1 MMETL
6 VANLVAALVFSVLGI
21 VLLLV
26 SFLAADRLT
35 PFSLW
40 HELIEEH
47 NTALAV
53 VIAAV
58 ALGLSL
64 IIAAAIH

>member
-1 MMETL
+1 MIDTL
-6 VANLVAALVFSVLGI
+6 IANLVAALVFSMLGI
-21 VLLLV
+21 VLFLA
-26 SFLAADRLT
+26 SFLIADRLT

-40 HELIEEH
+40 KELIEDH

-64 IIAAAIH
+64 IIAASIH